1 MNTATRSSLLDKT
14 EEARRQYE
22 TCLLGIKTLEQRQKK
37 RARNEAE
44 LTQRLQSAEKEHR
57 RLEAEYEKRE
67 AEQAECSRLRAF
79 EEARRHLHNGEPC
92 PLCGATEHPFTG
104 FSVPA
109 PAGPEEHL
117 ARLKEELKRSGTA
130 LASLQGDLAGLSR
143 EREWVTEQLQKE
155 AATLSEHETH
165 VRECLAALAHPS
177 ITPAT
182 PKQPLPA
189 TLLLTLQNLRETT
202 ETERRLAE
210 RILQQAEQEDA
221 GLQAD
226 MTAWEKAR
234 HEANRLEL
242 ALQTALHHKDSA
254 EQEAVR
260 TERERCSLLEQYTA
274 LRQTVLRGLRPYGIE
289 SLAVDGWR
297 PCSTPCLN
305 AVNAGYPGKSG
316 VTSYSK
322 K

>member
-1 MNTATRSSLLDKT
+1 M
-14 EEARRQYE
+14 
-22 TCLLGIKTLEQRQKK
+22 
-37 RARNEAE
+37 
-44 LTQRLQSAEKEHR
+44 
-57 RLEAEYEKRE
+57 
-67 AEQAECSRLRAF
+67 
-79 EEARRHLHNGEPC
+79 
-92 PLCGATEHPFTG
+92 
-104 FSVPA
+104 
-109 PAGPEEHL
+109 
-117 ARLKEELKRSGTA
+117 
-130 LASLQGDLAGLSR
+130 
-143 EREWVTEQLQKE
+143 
-155 AATLSEHETH
+155 
-165 VRECLAALAHPS
+165 RECLAALAHPS

-226 MTAWEKAR
+226 MTAYEKAR

-274 LRQTVLRGLRPYGIE
+274 LRQTVLQGLRPYGIE
-289 SLAVDGWR
+289 SLAVDGLEALLHSLSERRERWVSR
-297 PCSTPCLN
+297 EKRRDLLQQKMSALELESRHLASRLLDMEKELGKQREAARSCRRI
-305 AVNAGYPGKSG
+305 GKSCG
-316 VTSYSK
+316 STGGGCSGTNLRMRKRNGSTGSSK
-322 K
+322 KPKSGLKASAKPSMPPNSALLG

>member
-1 MNTATRSSLLDKT
+1 M
-14 EEARRQYE
+14 
-22 TCLLGIKTLEQRQKK
+22 
-37 RARNEAE
+37 
-44 LTQRLQSAEKEHR
+44 
-57 RLEAEYEKRE
+57 
-67 AEQAECSRLRAF
+67 
-79 EEARRHLHNGEPC
+79 
-92 PLCGATEHPFTG
+92 
-104 FSVPA
+104 
-109 PAGPEEHL
+109 
-117 ARLKEELKRSGTA
+117 
-130 LASLQGDLAGLSR
+130 
-143 EREWVTEQLQKE
+143 TEQLQKE

-189 TLLLTLQNLRETT
+189 ALLLTLQNLRETT

-274 LRQTVLRGLRPYGIE
+274 LRQTVLQGLRPYGIE

-297 PCSTPCLN
+297 PCSTACLN

-322 K
+322 NERAGTGVPASRFPASRYGERSG